1 MAKYLLLCF
10 IASGIFSCSVTEESA
25 LGKNIVIFDTDA
37 NNELDDQHALAY
49 LLFNGNAFTVAGV
62 TVNATRSGGNIDK
75 QYNEAERVMRLCG
88 YSSKLAL
95 YKGANSNFDSI
106 QNTIDKKSFDGSEAV
121 DFIIKTVKNS
131 KKPIVV
137 IAVGKLTNLALAL
150 KKSPDI
156 AEKFRLVWL
165 GSNYPEPGE
174 YNLDND
180 TSSLNYVLK
189 TKVPFE
195 MVTVRYGKDSGSG
208 AVQVT
213 QEEINKRMPGLGPE
227 IIIPVTGRHGGD
239 FKTFGDYS
247 VNLFQYIDYHSTPP
261 SRALFDMVAVAVV
274 KDASWGSQRQ
284 IPAPLYYN
292 NQWHDNP
299 NNTRMILVWE
309 NFQKENILKDFF
321 ESLENYQQAD
331 VEE

>member
-1 MAKYLLLCF
+1 MKKFTVFAFVVLVL
-10 IASGIFSCSVTEESA
+10 ASCDVTNEEQ
-25 LGKNIVIFDTDA
+25 LDKPVIIFDTDA

-49 LLFNGNAFTVAGV
+49 LLFNGNAFIMAGV
-62 TVNATRSGGNIDK
+62 TVNATRSGGQIDA
-75 QYNEAERVMRLCG
+75 QYAEAERVMRLCG
-88 YSSKLAL
+88 YAGKLPL
-95 YKGANSNFDSI
+95 YKGANANFDSI
-106 QNTIDKKSFDGSEAV
+106 QNTIANKNFDGSDAV
-121 DFIIKTVKNS
+121 NFIIKTAKNS
-131 KKPIVV
+131 KTRIVLV
-137 IAVGKLTNLALAL
+137 AVGKLTNVALAL

-156 AEKFRLVWL
+156 AEKLRVVWL

-174 YNLDND
+174 YNQMND
-180 TSSLNYVLK
+180 TTSMNFVLK
-189 TKVPFE
+189 TTVPFE
-195 MVTVRYGKDSGSG
+195 IVTVRYGKDSGSD
-208 AVQVT
+208 AVKVT
-213 QEEINKRMPGLGPE
+213 QEEINERMPGLGPE

-247 VNLFQYIDYHSTPP
+247 VNLFQHIDYNGTPP

-274 KDASWGSQRQ
+274 KDASWGTQRQ

-292 NQWHDNP
+292 NQWHDNS
-299 NNTRMILVWE
+299 NNMRMILVWE